1 MADQKRIRDIKS
13 RLEKT
18 DLLLVRTI
26 EDIIRILVQRG
37 LIKYSDL
44 CDESRELIGER
55 EELREELRVLLPS
68 RTPRITP
75 QRFGVRSSS

>member
-55 EELREELRVLLPS
+55 EELREELRVLS
-68 RTPRITP
+68 ESGR
-75 QRFGVRSSS
+75 QED